1 MKRRNLVNSTSRT
14 ALRRAT
20 LSACIG
26 GALVSSWAVPQ
37 AQAQDAPAEE
47 TPFVTG
53 SLTFAANTHFISYGA
68 DVWGAGSDWDDLLFN
83 PMVDL
88 SLDLGGG
95 FSALIGTWWDV
106 NDNADSSIANA
117 VQEVDVWAGIA
128 YATGDWSFSLIYQ
141 DWMYAS
147 QSERIVDLNIG
158 YSHFLNPSLTLHARV
173 DHDLGPTIDNG
184 LAVVLG
190 IAPGMDA
197 GPVALSFPVKIAAE
211 TDEFHG
217 GDSGFSFASAGV
229 GASLPLEFMRGDW
242 SLDAGLTL
250 YHTNDDVIPNNPDDF
265 FLTGSLGLKLK
276 F

>member
-1 MKRRNLVNSTSRT
+1 M
-14 ALRRAT
+14 
-20 LSACIG
+20 G
-26 GALVSSWAVPQ
+26 GALVSSWAIPQ
-37 AQAQDAPAEE
+37 AQAEAAEE

-128 YATGDWSFSLIYQ
+128 YSKGDWSVSLIYQ

-173 DHDLGPTIDNG
+173 DHDLGPDIDNG

-197 GPVALSFPVKIAAE
+197 GPVVLSFPIKIAAQ
-211 TDEFHG
+211 TDKFHG

-229 GASLPLEFMRGDW
+229 GASLPLKFMRGDW

-250 YHTNDDVIPNNPDDF
+250 YHTNDDVIPGNPDDF